1 VELLAVVARK
11 LWLRRNSLVF
21 EGIFR
26 HPNEVLEEAIVALED
41 FRRCNDLE
49 TQKAKLP
56 VVANN
61 SGLDRWSP
69 PSFGEFKVNWDA
81 SINSKDKCIGIGI
94 VVRDSLGEVVGAR
107 CILQKIDLD
116 PKAAESMAALK
127 AVLFCKEVG
136 FSQVIFEGDAS
147 QVILDINSPP
157 PHFSKAGHL
166 TESVIKELRSFRK
179 ATFVHVPR
187 ELNEVAHT
195 LAKEAAVRKVD
206 NCWLEEVPVCISS
219 LVVREKSLIPR
230 SPLLGS

>member
-1 VELLAVVARK
+1 MELLAVIARK

-21 EGIFR
+21 ERIFR

-49 TQKAKLP
+49 NQKVMLP
-56 VVANN
+56 VVVNN
-61 SGLDRWSP
+61 PRLDRWSL
-69 PSFGEFKVNWDA
+69 PSFGDFKVNWDA

-107 CILQKIDLD
+107 CIMQETEMD
-116 PKAAESMAALK
+116 PKSAESMAALK

-166 TESVIKELRSFRK
+166 TEIVIKELEGFRK
-179 ATFVHVPR
+179 AIFVHVPR

-195 LAKEAAVRKVD
+195 LAKEAAVRKID
-206 NCWLEEVPVCISS
+206 DCWLEEVPECIFS
-219 LVVREKSLIPR
+219 LVVREKSFP
-230 SPLLGS
+230 